1 MITFDG
7 VTKSYS
13 TSSRPALDDVSV
25 HIDKGEFVFLI
36 GPSGSGKS
44 TFLRLMVREEKV
56 DSGKLTVADQ
66 DLTKISRRNIPKL
79 RQKVGY
85 VFQDFRL
92 LPKKTLYENVAFA
105 LQVIGKPKAKIDKA
119 VPETLEMVGLSGK
132 ENRYP
137 HELSGG
143 EQQRVAI
150 ARAFVNR
157 PLILLADEPT
167 GNLDPSTSGDIMLL
181 LDRINRMGTT
191 VIVSTHDNDAVDS
204 MRRRVLELELGRLVR
219 DDATGVYGLNN

>member
-13 TSSRPALDDVSV
+13 TSSRPALDGVSV

-92 LPKKTLYENVAFA
+92 LPKKTVYENVAFA

>member
-56 DSGKLTVADQ
+56 DSGKLTVAGQ

-92 LPKKTLYENVAFA
+92 LPKKPVYENVAFA